1 MFICTSRV
9 PQPSHVPVVFSEKD
23 FEAIKK
29 IGIGS
34 KREDPNSIGR
44 FGRGALTMY
53 VATLEGVN

>member
-1 MFICTSRV
+1 M
-9 PQPSHVPVVFSEKD
+9 PAAFSKKD
-23 FEAIKK
+23 FEAIKN

-53 VATLEGVN
+53 VATLDEPNKCGPSEG